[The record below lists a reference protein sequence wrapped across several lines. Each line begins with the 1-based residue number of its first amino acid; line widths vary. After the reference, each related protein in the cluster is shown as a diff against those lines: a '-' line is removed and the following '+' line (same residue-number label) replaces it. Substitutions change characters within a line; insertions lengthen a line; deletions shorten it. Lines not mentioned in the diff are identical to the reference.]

1 MMNNFNLIFLFS
13 ILIILSNKVFATSEL
28 VLTSDTCNS
37 GYINDGISIN
47 DKARGMLK
55 LPI

>member
-37 GYINDGISIN
+37 G
-47 DKARGMLK
+47 
-55 LPI
+55 